1 MILILNKIKLKDDDQ
16 ILKCTS
22 NYETSK
28 GSMLFIKINYL
39 NVDLVKLDMLKS
51 LWQTFYNILLHN
63 PCESKYLAFVIITLC
78 I

>member
-39 NVDLVKLDMLKS
+39 NVDLVKLDML
-51 LWQTFYNILLHN
+51 
-63 PCESKYLAFVIITLC
+63 
-78 I
+78 